1 LTLKFS
7 ILQKFKIGTQIMI
20 VFFVLSL
27 VICSALSFMAYRSSS
42 KALTESVNNTLA
54 MKASDAAEE
63 VKISIKAM
71 LQPMETLSRI
81 DQIASMDW
89 QQQLPLLQFE
99 AKKMGFQ
106 ALGIVTPEGK
116 LQQSDGRTA
125 DVSQRQY
132 YKDAMSGKSTV
143 SDPTV
148 SNVDK
153 SIVIMAAVPIKDNQ
167 GKVVGVLTG
176 RSDNTALSKIAS
188 VIKIGEN
195 GYGYMIS
202 NTGLTIAHPDEEQ
215 VKSMVNTI
223 EAAKEDLALVS
234 LAEIEKKMT
243 DGQSGFSGYEYN
255 GVKKLVGYAPVPG
268 TTWSIGVVQPEEE
281 ALAALKSLRNGSI
294 LITIV
299 FILLG
304 ILVGW
309 IVGRYLG
316 RPIMLVAEYCDRI
329 ADGDFTIKVEN
340 SSMVRGDEIGA
351 LTRGFDKILT
361 NFNDILGQLRDTSQH
376 LLKSTQDMNEAT
388 QLAAATVQQVSASTH
403 QISIGLQTVSASTE
417 EVSAS
422 SQQMSAS
429 VSMVVA
435 EAWSGAQQ
443 AKEIDQR
450 AIVLAKRIQTDKD
463 NTNIIYGNIKGKVL
477 KAIEE
482 AAIVEKI
489 VILTDSISGIAEQ
502 TNLLALNAA
511 IEAARAGEQ
520 GKGFAVVADEVRKLA
535 AESSDTV
542 KNIYDFTGKV
552 KLAINDLITNSQGLL
567 EFINKDVTEGYDL
580 MIEGSKQYQQDANQF
595 LNLSEDTAKTSAEVL
610 ASVEEISKAMESIAA
625 TITESAAG
633 SQEITSSI
641 EHTNKSVMEVN
652 NAAAQLAE
660 EAVKMDEL
668 VKRFKIL

>member
-1 LTLKFS
+1 MKFS
-7 ILQKFKIGTQIMI
+7 VLQKFKIGTQIMI
-20 VFFVLSL
+20 MFFVLSL
-27 VICSALSFMAYRSSS
+27 VTCSALSFMAYRSST
-42 KALTESVNNTLA
+42 KALTEAVNNTLS
-54 MKASDAAEE
+54 MKAADAAEE

-71 LQPMETLSRI
+71 LQPMEALSRI
-81 DQIASMDW
+81 DHITSMDW
-89 QQQLPLLQFE
+89 RRQLPILQPE
-99 AKKMGFQ
+99 ANEMGFQ

-132 YKDAMSGKSTV
+132 YKDAMSGRSSV

-153 SIVIMAAVPIKDNQ
+153 SIVIMAAVPIKDDQ
-167 GKVVGVLTG
+167 GNVVGVLTG

-188 VIKIGEN
+188 VIKIGEK

-202 NTGLTIAHPDEEQ
+202 STGLTIAHPNEEQ
-215 VKSMVNTI
+215 VKSMVNTM
-223 EAAKEDLALVS
+223 EAAKEDPALAS

-243 DGQSGFSGYEYN
+243 TGQNGCGSYVYN
-255 GVKKLVGYAPVPG
+255 GVRELVGYASVPG

-294 LITIV
+294 LITLV
-299 FILLG
+299 FIILC
-304 ILVGW
+304 ILVGL

-329 ADGDFTIKVEN
+329 AEGDFSIKVED

-351 LTRGFDKILT
+351 LTRGFYKILT

-376 LLKSTQDMNEAT
+376 LLKSTQAMNLAT
-388 QLAAATVQQVSASTH
+388 QSATVTVQQVSASTH

-422 SQQMSAS
+422 SQEMSAS
-429 VSMVVA
+429 VSIVVA
-435 EAWSGAQQ
+435 EARSGAQQ
-443 AKEIDQR
+443 AKESDER

-463 NTNIIYGNIKGKVL
+463 NTNNIYGDIKGKVL

-482 AAIVEKI
+482 AAIVEEI

-552 KLAINDLITNSQGLL
+552 KLAINDLITNSEGLL

-580 MIEGSKQYQQDANQF
+580 MIGVSKQYQQDAKQF
-595 LNLSEDTAKTSAEVL
+595 LNLSHDTAKTSAQVL
-610 ASVEEISKAMESIAA
+610 ASVEEISKAMESIAT

-633 SQEITSSI
+633 SQEIASSI
-641 EHTNKSVMEVN
+641 EHTSKSVMEVN

-660 EAVKMDEL
+660 EAVKMAEL
-668 VKRFKIL
+668 VKQFKIL

>member
-1 LTLKFS
+1 MKFN

-20 VFFVLSL
+20 VFFTLSL
-27 VICSALSFMAYRSSS
+27 VTCSALSFMAYRSSS
-42 KALTESVNNTLA
+42 TALIESVNNTLA
-54 MKASDAAEE
+54 MKASDAAKE
-63 VKISIKAM
+63 VEISIKAM

-81 DQIASMDW
+81 DHIASMDW
-89 QQQLPLLQFE
+89 QLQLPMLQYE
-99 AKKMGFQ
+99 ANKMGFQ
-106 ALGIVTPEGK
+106 ALGIATPEGK

-125 DVSQRQY
+125 DISQRQY
-132 YKDAMSGKSTV
+132 YKDAMTGKSSV
-143 SDPTV
+143 SDPSV

-153 SIVIMAAVPIKDNQ
+153 SIVIMAAVPIKDKQ

-176 RSDNTALSKIAS
+176 RSDNAALSKITD
-188 VIKIGEN
+188 VIKIGDN

-202 NTGLTIAHPDEEQ
+202 STGLTIAHPDEEQ
-215 VKSMVNTI
+215 VKSMVNTM
-223 EAAKEDLALVS
+223 EAAKKDLALAS
-234 LAEIEKKMT
+234 LAEIEMKMAS
-243 DGQSGFSGYEYN
+243 GQNGWGSYEYN
-255 GVKKLVGYAPVPG
+255 GVKNLVGYAPVQG
-268 TTWSIGVVQPEEE
+268 TIWSIGVVRPEEE
-281 ALAALKSLRNGSI
+281 ALAALKSLRNGSV
-294 LITIV
+294 LINIV
-299 FILLG
+299 FILLSMV
-304 ILVGW
+304 VGL

-316 RPIMLVAEYCDRI
+316 RPIMLVAKYCDRI
-329 ADGDFTIKVEN
+329 ADGDFSIKVED
-340 SSMVRGDEIGA
+340 SSMARGDEIGA
-351 LTRGFDKILT
+351 LTRGFSKILT
-361 NFNDILGQLRDTSQH
+361 NFNDILGQLRNTSQH
-376 LLKSTQDMNEAT
+376 LLKSTQTMSAAT
-388 QLAAATVQQVSASTH
+388 QSMAATMQQVSASIH
-403 QISIGLQTVSASTE
+403 QISSGLQTVSASTE

-429 VSMVVA
+429 VSMVA
-435 EAWSGAQQ
+435 DEARSGAQQ
-443 AKEIDQR
+443 AKEVDQR

-463 NTNIIYGNIKGKVL
+463 NTNNIYGNIKEKVL

-482 AAIVEKI
+482 ATIVEKI

-580 MIEGSKQYQQDANQF
+580 MIGVSKQYQQDANQF
-595 LNLSEDTAKTSAEVL
+595 LNLSEETAKTSAEVL
-610 ASVEEISKAMESIAA
+610 ASVEEINKAVESIAS
-625 TITESAAG
+625 TITENAAG
-633 SQEITSSI
+633 SQEIASCI

-652 NAAAQLAE
+652 NDAARLAE

-668 VKRFKIL
+668 VKQFKIL